1 MSTHTLRHSGRITAK
16 PRVANTTRQA
26 QNVLMKKLGIDVDE
40 DVVDSEIEPKFRAT
54 FQGPMST
61 NKQQAL
67 RILFNG
73 DFDPAAMDLDMVE
86 LDTVDVTPSVLPR
99 KTTH

>member
-1 MSTHTLRHSGRITAK
+1 MSICTLRRSGHIAAK

-40 DVVDSEIEPKFRAT
+40 DAGDSEIECKFRAT
-54 FQGPMST
+54 FQGPMSA

-67 RILFNG
+67 QIPFNG
-73 DFDPAAMDLDMVE
+73 DFDPAAMDLDMAE
-86 LDTVDVTPSVLPR
+86 LDTVEA
-99 KTTH
+99 